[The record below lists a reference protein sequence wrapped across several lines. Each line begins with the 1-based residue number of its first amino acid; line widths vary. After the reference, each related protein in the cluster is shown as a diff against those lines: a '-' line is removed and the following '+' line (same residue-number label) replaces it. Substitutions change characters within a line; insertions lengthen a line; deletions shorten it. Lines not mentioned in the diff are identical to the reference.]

1 MDDNVV
7 ECVAHLV
14 GHVLNLDLFAHNIIL
29 KNNYFHVK
37 KTRVAS
43 KHDYFAENA
52 RNVSAQHYK
61 VYAWAFTNKLYNVS
75 FRQKLIRNYTFSF
88 LTFYV

>member
-37 KTRVAS
+37 KLGLPANMTISRKMLEMYLNNTTKYMHGPLQTS
-43 KHDYFAENA
+43 FIMLGEN
-52 RNVSAQHYK
+52 
-61 VYAWAFTNKLYNVS
+61 L
-75 FRQKLIRNYTFSF
+75 
-88 LTFYV
+88 